1 MSKEKPTKW
10 SVQKTLNS
18 LAQDR
23 RFMSIVYVWSDLSSD
38 QKDEL
43 VGMVET
49 WTKKDEF

>member
-1 MSKEKPTKW
+1 MAKEKPTKW
-10 SVQKTLNS
+10 SVQKTLTS

-23 RFMSIVYVWSDLSSD
+23 RFMSIVNAWTALSSD

-49 WTKKDEF
+49 WTDNDGE